1 MKILVDG
8 MGGDNA
14 PDAIVEGSIAA
25 TKNLSDRDEIIIIGQ
40 ENLIEKSLASFG
52 YNGNKISIV
61 NSDEV
66 ITNDESPTKAVMR
79 KKKSSIVIGM
89 NMIKNGE
96 GDVFISAGS
105 TGALLAGGIFIL
117 GRIDGIDRPTLATIY
132 PVIGKNPSLLVDTGA
147 NTDCKP
153 RNILD
158 FAIMG
163 SIYMEKVMGRKN
175 PTVGLVNNGTE
186 PNKGTK
192 LTKEAYKLLDGSSL
206 NFIGNVEARDLQ
218 DGVCDIITTDGFTGN
233 IIIKLSEGM
242 ALMALRELKSRFLS
256 GTISKL
262 GSALLS
268 KQLKSLKTEFDYK
281 EYGGAPI
288 LGVKGALLK
297 MHGSS
302 DAKAVEMTILKAIPY
317 ISEDVVGTIESEM
330 AEIVENNIA
339 NELENY

>member
-163 SIYMEKVMGRKN
+163 SIYMEKVMGRRN

-330 AEIVENNIA
+330 AELVENNIA